1 MISFVHFNLQLSIS
15 VLQVQEK
22 MYKYLS
28 CVLDTFG
35 IPVSQQQ
42 QIFSLNIVD
51 DVFKGEKKPL
61 R

>member
-1 MISFVHFNLQLSIS
+1 
-15 VLQVQEK
+15 

-28 CVLDTFG
+28 CVLDTFD

-51 DVFKGEKKPL
+51 GVFNRGKKPM